1 MRFMNLRILLS
12 IVFAILIGTARNL
25 APGAIAMTLPLE
37 VDLAAFDTMEDAVLV
52 DCRTP
57 EERLEAAIADQAF
70 VPMDEA
76 SARIEDFKSWE
87 DQGTVVIY
95 CRSGRRSLNL
105 TIALREAGVENVC
118 SLAGGI
124 QGWISE
130 GREVQSG
137 S

>member
-1 MRFMNLRILLS
+1 MNLRILLS
-12 IVFAILIGTARNL
+12 NVFAILVGTARFI

-37 VDLAAFDTMEDAVLV
+37 IDLAAFDTMEDAVLV
-52 DCRTP
+52 DCRSP
-57 EERLEAAIADQAF
+57 EERLEAAIA
-70 VPMDEA
+70 DEA

-130 GREVQSG
+130 GREVRSG

>member
-1 MRFMNLRILLS
+1 
-12 IVFAILIGTARNL
+12 
-25 APGAIAMTLPLE
+25 MTLPLE
-37 VDLAAFDTMEDAVLV
+37 IDLAAFDTMEDAVLE